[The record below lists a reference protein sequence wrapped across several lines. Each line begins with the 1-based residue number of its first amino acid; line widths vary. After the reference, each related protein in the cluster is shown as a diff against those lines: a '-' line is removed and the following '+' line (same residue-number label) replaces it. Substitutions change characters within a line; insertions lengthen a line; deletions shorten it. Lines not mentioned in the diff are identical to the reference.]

1 MKKASFRVIISVV
14 DGSYYFGKGALGM
27 QEQDIRYYV
36 LPTIIIFI
44 LGIAAMNA
52 SSFPFISF
60 LTTTLVAIAI
70 GITIGGAH
78 QLIRLVIKTYQQTK
92 ERRVSQKSGKHY
104 KMTHYIIIINKA
116 FSDF

>member
-1 MKKASFRVIISVV
+1 LKKASFRVIISVV

-92 ERRVSQKSGKHY
+92 ERRVSQKKWQ
-104 KMTHYIIIINKA
+104 TL
-116 FSDF
+116 

>member
-1 MKKASFRVIISVV
+1 
-14 DGSYYFGKGALGM
+14 M

-70 GITIGGAH
+70 GIIIGGAH
-78 QLIRLVIKTYQQTK
+78 QLIRLIIKTYQQTK

-104 KMTHYIIIINKA
+104 KMTHYIFIINQA

>member
-1 MKKASFRVIISVV
+1 
-14 DGSYYFGKGALGM
+14 M

-70 GITIGGAH
+70 GIIIGGAH
-78 QLIRLVIKTYQQTK
+78 QLIR
-92 ERRVSQKSGKHY
+92 
-104 KMTHYIIIINKA
+104 
-116 FSDF
+116 

>member
-1 MKKASFRVIISVV
+1 
-14 DGSYYFGKGALGM
+14 M

-52 SSFPFISF
+52 SSFPLISF

-92 ERRVSQKSGKHY
+92 ERRVSQKKWQ
-104 KMTHYIIIINKA
+104 TL
-116 FSDF
+116 

>member
-1 MKKASFRVIISVV
+1 
-14 DGSYYFGKGALGM
+14 M

-70 GITIGGAH
+70 GIIIGGAH
-78 QLIRLVIKTYQQTK
+78 QLIRLIIKTYQQTK
-92 ERRVSQKSGKHY
+92 ERRVSQKKVANTI
-104 KMTHYIIIINKA
+104 K
-116 FSDF
+116 